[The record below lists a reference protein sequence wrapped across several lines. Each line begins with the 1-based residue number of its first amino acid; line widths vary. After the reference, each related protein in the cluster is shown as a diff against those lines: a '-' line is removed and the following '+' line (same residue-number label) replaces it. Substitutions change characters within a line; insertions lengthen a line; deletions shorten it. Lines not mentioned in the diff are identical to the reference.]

1 MTRYSFESAMESLL
15 RASSWAVTN
24 KVIGNGKS

>member
-1 MTRYSFESAMESLL
+1 MTRYSIEVAMESL

-24 KVIGNGKS
+24 KVVGNGKS